1 MIKNKKNLIIAGG
14 LAVAIIF
21 LALTVVSQQAK
32 APVTGS
38 TAVPTPTSDAAKS
51 VTTLID
57 ALPYSTN
64 NYNIDYVANDD
75 GSVDIMVGLRTQY
88 DETTDPA
95 ARTAQLRERKQAA
108 LDYIAKYGGD
118 TSKLSIIVDPD
129 PDDTSE

>member
-21 LALTVVSQQAK
+21 LALTVISQQAK

-38 TAVPTPTSDAAKS
+38 YATPTPTSDAAKS

-57 ALPYSTN
+57 ALPYSTDG
-64 NYNIDYVANDD
+64 YNINYLANDD
-75 GSVDIMVGLRTQY
+75 GSVDIMVGLQSHY
-88 DETTDPA
+88 DETTSPD
-95 ARTAQLRERKQAA
+95 ARTTELRANKQAA

-118 TSKLSIIVDPD
+118 TSKLSIVIDPD
-129 PDDTSE
+129 PDEASD